1 MPHRDGIH
9 IEEEELPGIGMR
21 DDFMTSRG
29 RRVGVLTYR
38 DGHRDLLVYKKGDPD
53 SVSET
58 VSLTESEAD
67 ILAEYLGTRLV
78 VERLSRVTDQIDS
91 LDSERVTVRNGSPVS
106 GMTLGDMNVRRLT
119 GASVVAIWRNKEV
132 DASPMPDFVV
142 KSGDALI
149 LIGSQEAL
157 AKAKSL
163 INGE

>member
-1 MPHRDGIH
+1 MPHRDGIR

-21 DDFMTSRG
+21 DDFMTARG
-29 RRVGVLTYR
+29 RRVGVLTHR

-78 VERLSRVTDQIDS
+78 VQRLSRVTDQIED
-91 LDSERVTVRNGSPVS
+91 LDSDRVTVPKGSPVS

-119 GASVVAIWRNKEV
+119 GASIVAIWRDKEV
-132 DASPMPDFVV
+132 EASPMPDFVV
-142 KSGDALI
+142 KPGDALI
-149 LIGSQEAL
+149 LIGSQEAIGK
-157 AKAKSL
+157 AKAL
-163 INGE
+163 VNGE